1 MHFARSIAVLGVI
14 ASTAAA
20 AEPCRI
26 GSNMPGGDANPVKPI
41 AAGQARMVCT
51 EGVLT
56 NHLPNGT
63 TQQIRTWKFELKK

>member
-1 MHFARSIAVLGVI
+1 MHFARSIAVL

-41 AAGQARMVCT
+41 NPGQARMVCSGAK
-51 EGVLT
+51 ED
-56 NHLPNGT
+56 
-63 TQQIRTWKFELKK
+63 